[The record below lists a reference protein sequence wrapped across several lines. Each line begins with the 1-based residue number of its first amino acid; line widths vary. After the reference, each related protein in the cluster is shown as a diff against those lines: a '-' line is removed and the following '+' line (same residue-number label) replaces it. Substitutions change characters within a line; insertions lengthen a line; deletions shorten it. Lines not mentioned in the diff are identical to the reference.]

1 MTQRLGT
8 AGDRQGLAA
17 GGGLAAPCEAAGT
30 AIPGIAPEAAPVLDT
45 IRNPAGS
52 GNQTTGLLLL
62 LASVFVFTLMDATA
76 KHLTQT
82 YNPGLVVWARFA
94 GNFLIVMAIFGPRLR
109 STLRSVRPW
118 VQVFRGLTQLISVVM
133 FFTAITFIGL
143 AEATAIM
150 DVNPVL
156 ITLFAALF
164 LGERIGIRRILG
176 IAVALTGAMI
186 IIRPGSGVLHPAAI
200 LPMIGAFSYA
210 AGAILT
216 RMARGDSTRTSVL
229 WSALIGTT
237 ATTLILPF
245 VWQPIAPGDLWAFA
259 LLGVF
264 GTIAQTLM
272 IRAFA
277 LAEASAIAPFG
288 YTGLVWAGV
297 WGWLF
302 WGTIPDAWT
311 IAGAALIV
319 AAGVYIW
326 AREAKAARTAG

>member
-1 MTQRLGT
+1 MTAHG
-8 AGDRQGLAA
+8 AADRA
-17 GGGLAAPCEAAGT
+17 EAAGACVPGT
-30 AIPGIAPEAAPVLDT
+30 APGAAPVLDRV
-45 IRNPAGS
+45 RNPAG
-52 GNQTTGLLLL
+52 GGTQMAGLLLL
-62 LASVFVFTLMDATA
+62 LGSVFVFTMMDATA

-118 VQVFRGLTQLISVVM
+118 VQLFRGLTQLVSVVM

-164 LGERIGIRRILG
+164 LGERIGPRRIAG
-176 IAVALTGAMI
+176 IAVALVGAMI

-200 LPMIGAFSYA
+200 LPMIGAVSYA

-216 RMARGDSTRTSVL
+216 RMSRADSTRTSVL

-245 VWQPIAPGDLWAFA
+245 VWEPIALGDLWAFA

-264 GTIAQTLM
+264 GTIAQTM
-272 IRAFA
+272 IIRAFA
-277 LAEASAIAPFG
+277 MAEASAIAPFG
-288 YTGLVWAGV
+288 YTGLIWAGV

-311 IAGAALIV
+311 LIGAALIV
-319 AAGVYIW
+319 GAGLYIW
-326 AREAKAARTAG
+326 TREAQSARASQRTAAA